1 MILRR
6 ITLVLASIPLVIA
19 ALLGL
24 SWAWWQWL
32 VHLVSLL

>member
-6 ITLVLASIPLVIA
+6 ITIVLATIPLTLVGVLA
-19 ALLGL
+19 L

-32 VHLVSLL
+32 VHLFGG